1 MSAATYFVQSC
12 PTCGRRL
19 QVRIEY
25 LGKEVMCQHCRAHF
39 HASDSS
45 MPAAAAETG
54 ALLERV
60 DQLLAESSIPRLRP
74 Q

>member
-39 HASDSS
+39 NASDSS
-45 MPAAAAETG
+45 APAAAAGTH

-60 DQLLAESSIPRLRP
+60 DQLLAASSLPRGHH